1 MSSARLL
8 EPFLEPLDPNG
19 DYILPTTQ
27 YIASA
32 AIVVVFVYLVSLVI
46 MEINYFRFAV
56 WMAWRRMER
65 INTSSSGEQDD
76 HLPKVE
82 ERLGNTN
89 MLEGIYE
96 EKQEIVDQNYTRSMS
111 SSDLEMSASE
121 EIEAMSPSR
130 NHGAENGQPQTQSSN
145 DNAIEIDQGITVV
158 TQQQQQQSSHQN
170 HHHSSIP
177 HQDDILSSSKHSAIG
192 HLLQDVR
199 SNLSSLHSNSPLRVI
214 GKNKSTSIISADGSK
229 KCLGSNQDDIPN
241 NTATNTTP
249 AELQKAYQTIH
260 KSSLLAI
267 LASLIIYTI
276 TATFI
281 ALYTR
286 GLKDEV
292 IAVIVGSSKFVS
304 SVILFILS
312 AKFPQWVSCV
322 VCVRVDEK
330 VFSIMMIV
338 LFCFIY

>member
-82 ERLGNTN
+82 ERLDNAN

-130 NHGAENGQPQTQSSN
+130 NHGAENGHPETQNSN
-145 DNAIEIDQGITVV
+145 DAIQIDQGITVV
-158 TQQQQQQSSHQN
+158 TQQQQP
-170 HHHSSIP
+170 SIP

-199 SNLSSLHSNSPLRVI
+199 SNLSSLHSNSPLHVI

-241 NTATNTTP
+241 NTTTNTTP

-267 LASLIIYTI
+267 LTSLIIYTI

-338 LFCFIY
+338 LFRFIY